1 MTERVQSPTAT
12 GLLIVGSANLQLRGS
27 PGGDIVPLFQVS
39 MSPIV
44 ATMSPFKTLKPE
56 YV

>member
-1 MTERVQSPTAT
+1 MRERVQSPTAT
-12 GLLIVGSANLQLRGS
+12 GLLIVGSVNLQLRGS

-56 YV
+56 